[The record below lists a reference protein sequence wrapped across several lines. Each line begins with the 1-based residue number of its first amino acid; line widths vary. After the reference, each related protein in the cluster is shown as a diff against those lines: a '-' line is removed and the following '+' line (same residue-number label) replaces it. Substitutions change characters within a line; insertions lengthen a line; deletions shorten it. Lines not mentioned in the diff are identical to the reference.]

1 MRGGDCARG
10 NFSHRAARGLEKIIN
25 FESTRMKTAAAKSQ
39 IAFLLS
45 LTLLLAG
52 CAANNEKIVFSDE
65 HSRTQDRSVAAAVPA
80 PPKKLNK
87 RDLIKVELA
96 IYSYLLQRHF
106 WDDGEYSAI
115 FLQGDD
121 AEVSALIKKFPNHV
135 PPIKPDYRAE
145 LRPGRTPVD
154 KESGKPAMVLS
165 VDALDPEGDTVQA
178 IGRWFAGD
186 AVTGFYSF
194 DLKKSGGDWE
204 IENVK

>member
-1 MRGGDCARG
+1 M
-10 NFSHRAARGLEKIIN
+10 EKIIN
-25 FESTRMKTAAAKSQ
+25 HEWTRINSDKTVAAKFQ
-39 IAFLLS
+39 FGFWLLLS
-45 LTLLLAG
+45 SLLAG
-52 CAANNEKIVFSDE
+52 CAANKEKIVFSDE
-65 HSRTQDRSVAAAVPA
+65 HSQTQARSVAAAVPV

-87 RDLIKVELA
+87 RDLLKVELA

-115 FLQGDD
+115 FLQGDE
-121 AEVSALIKKFPNHV
+121 AEVAELIKKFPNHI

-145 LRPGRTPVD
+145 LRPGRMPVD
-154 KESGKPAMVLS
+154 KETGKPAMVLS

-194 DLKKSGGDWE
+194 DLKKSDDDWE

>member
-1 MRGGDCARG
+1 
-10 NFSHRAARGLEKIIN
+10 LEKIIN

>member
-1 MRGGDCARG
+1 M
-10 NFSHRAARGLEKIIN
+10 
-25 FESTRMKTAAAKSQ
+25 AAKLQ
-39 IAFLLS
+39 IVFSLLLS
-45 LTLLLAG
+45 LLLAG
-52 CAANNEKIVFSDE
+52 CATNSEKIIFSDE
-65 HSRTQDRSVAAAVPA
+65 HSQTQARPVAAAVPS
-80 PPKKLNK
+80 PPKKLDK

-106 WDDGEYSAI
+106 WDNGEYSAI

-121 AEVSALIKKFPNHV
+121 AEIAALIKKFPNHV

-145 LRPGRTPVD
+145 LRPGRTPLD
-154 KESGKPAMVLS
+154 TETGKPAMILS

-186 AVTGFYSF
+186 AVSGFYSF
-194 DLKKSGGDWE
+194 DLKKSGDDWE